1 MTPITVKIFECLEL
15 NPVPVLPFI
24 ILNVNVAGLTTLIGH
39 PPNLLITN
47 NEFVAQHDVSFLT
60 YTKHMSIGVLLALIQ
75 ANIHLRIQCRNIEQ
89 KVRNNSSIQCA
100 LKEWQKALQM
110 VKSYDKT
117 MNAGIILLENILIT
131 KIDSLK
137 RAEIK
142 NETTDMFDS
151 TLKHLKKLV
160 HKNFHLIELF
170 K

>member
-24 ILNVNVAGLTTLIGH
+24 ILNVNIAGLTTLIGH

-75 ANIHLRIQCRNIEQ
+75 ANIHLRIQCRNIEK
-89 KVRNNSSIQCA
+89 KVRNNLYTKCA
-100 LKEWQKALQM
+100 LKEWQEALQM
-110 VKSYDKT
+110 VKSSHKT
-117 MNAGIILLENILIT
+117 MNADFNRLENILST
-131 KIDSLK
+131 KIAGLK

-160 HKNFHLIELF
+160 GKIFI
-170 K
+170 